1 MNSSPRPYLKVT
13 RLASTQRGMRSTSSC
28 STLTHSTGPMP
39 SGKSKTSGS
48 LKGAVVN
55 QPRSFSQTTGG
66 LRHSSIVVH
75 IEKLGAK
82 ISLPSSSW
90 TARLAPSRVPELV
103 DLVEEVV
110 GGIAGEDVGE
120 PRLDAD
126 ADEGEPTVG
135 LPLPGHGELLVTEH
149 DADLLEG
156 LLGVSLRQAHRHVE
170 VVGPGRLGAVEDRH
184 VELRVDG
191 VEDVGRPVLARECRH
206 RLGRRGVDLGRD
218 EPALPRMSRPATA
231 ATVRSARVTS

>member
-1 MNSSPRPYLKVT
+1 MPMNSSPRPYLKVT

-82 ISLPSSSW
+82 TSLPSSSW
-90 TARLAPSRVPELV
+90 TTRLAPSRVPSSS
-103 DLVEEVV
+103 
-110 GGIAGEDVGE
+110 I
-120 PRLDAD
+120 
-126 ADEGEPTVG
+126 
-135 LPLPGHGELLVTEH
+135 
-149 DADLLEG
+149 
-156 LLGVSLRQAHRHVE
+156 SLKRW
-170 VVGPGRLGAVEDRH
+170 
-184 VELRVDG
+184 
-191 VEDVGRPVLARECRH
+191 
-206 RLGRRGVDLGRD
+206 
-218 EPALPRMSRPATA
+218 SA
-231 ATVRSARVTS
+231 A